1 MTATGSAGEGRA
13 AKWEARMK
21 EAARYWEP
29 RRLVYNAV
37 LAAVFVSWVVWTWP
51 HFRGAFSMEH
61 FLALVVLAV
70 LANLCY
76 CAAYLVEIAMAA
88 SAMREV
94 WARRRWGLWLMGM
107 VIAFVLENYWI
118 ADEIYPDVR

>member
-1 MTATGSAGEGRA
+1 METRSGESGA
-13 AKWEARMK
+13 AKWEARVK

-29 RRLVYNAV
+29 RRLLYNAV

-51 HFRGAFSMEH
+51 HFRGAFTMEH
-61 FLALVVLAV
+61 VLALAVLAV

-76 CAAYLVEIAMAA
+76 CAAYLVEIPLAA
-88 SAMREV
+88 SAMKAV
-94 WARRRWGLWLMGM
+94 WARRRWVLWMAGM

-118 ADEIYPDVR
+118 ADEIYPDVAR